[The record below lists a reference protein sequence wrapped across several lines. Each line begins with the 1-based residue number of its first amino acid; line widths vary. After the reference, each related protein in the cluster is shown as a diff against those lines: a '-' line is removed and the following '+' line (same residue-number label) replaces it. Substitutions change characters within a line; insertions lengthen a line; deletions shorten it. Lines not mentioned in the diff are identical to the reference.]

1 MEPRRVRDIE
11 ASLQRKGFHKMQW
24 DHHYFHLYVNGKKT
38 AIFTKTSHGIKEYG
52 GQLLKS
58 MAWQLR
64 LSTAELYRLVDCPMS
79 EEERIEP
86 RSVKTDVHNFLR

>member
-11 ASLQRKGFHKMQW
+11 ASLQRKGFHKMQG

-79 EEERIEP
+79 EEEYI
-86 RSVKTDVHNFLR
+86 SLLREKGEI